1 MKQTHK
7 ELWDFFGNTTFD
19 QNNSRAWVAFFENED
34 PAESEKLRKEFY
46 ERLAAF
52 SKMMTMAV
60 SNYSLYQS
68 IGFEQMQKYKA
79 DLLFFQKLRSALMM
93 VYAEKVDFSKYE
105 DGIRSLLNTFV
116 TSEPVEIVV
125 EPVAIHDK
133 AAMDKQLEKVEGQK
147 AKAAYIQ
154 TRIVSELESRRYE
167 DPMLFKRFSERIRD
181 TIEEYRKSR
190 DENAYLANMKK
201 MADDLRQG
209 FTGYAYP
216 SAIVNDSDAKAFYGV
231 VADTLKQYGVE
242 SLEFDDAIGS
252 LALDMKQAVQSL
264 ARVDWRTSTPIHK
277 KMNQAVE
284 DLIWDFCDEFGID
297 LPIDKMDLLIENAI
311 KTAMSRY

>member
-1 MKQTHK
+1 
-7 ELWDFFGNTTFD
+7 
-19 QNNSRAWVAFFENED
+19 
-34 PAESEKLRKEFY
+34 
-46 ERLAAF
+46 
-52 SKMMTMAV
+52 MAV
-60 SNYSLYQS
+60 GNYSLYQS

-133 AAMDKQLEKVEGQK
+133 VAMEKQLEEVEGQK
-147 AKAAYIQ
+147 AKAAYIH

-167 DPMLFKRFSERIRD
+167 DPMMFKKFSERIRD
-181 TIEEYRKSR
+181 TIAEYRKSR
-190 DENAYLANMKK
+190 DENVYLASMKK

-209 FTGYAYP
+209 FTGHSYP

-231 VADTLKQYGVE
+231 VSDTLKQHGGDD
-242 SLEFDDAIGS
+242 LEFDDAVGK

-284 DLIWDFCDEFGID
+284 DLLWDFCDEHGID
-297 LPIDKMDLLIENAI
+297 LPIDEMDILIENTI

>member
-1 MKQTHK
+1 MLHIPGIQRM
-7 ELWDFFGNTTFD
+7 E
-19 QNNSRAWVAFFENED
+19 
-34 PAESEKLRKEFY
+34 ESHI
-46 ERLAAF
+46 LA
-52 SKMMTMAV
+52 
-60 SNYSLYQS
+60 LS
-68 IGFEQMQKYKA
+68 IF
-79 DLLFFQKLRSALMM
+79 L
-93 VYAEKVDFSKYE
+93 
-105 DGIRSLLNTFV
+105 
-116 TSEPVEIVV
+116 
-125 EPVAIHDK
+125 AIHDK
-133 AAMDKQLEKVEGQK
+133 AAMDKQLAEVEGQK

-167 DPMLFKRFSERIRD
+167 DPMMYKKFSERIRD
-181 TIEEYRKSR
+181 TIAEYRKSR
-190 DENAYLANMKK
+190 DENVYLASMKK

-209 FTGYAYP
+209 FTGHSYP

-231 VADTLKQYGVE
+231 VADTLKQHGGDD
-242 SLEFDDAIGS
+242 LEFDDAVGK

-284 DLIWDFCDEFGID
+284 DLLWDFCDEFGID